1 MTHKAVCPLCGKEFD
16 AYGRQKYCKGPHYRT
31 CIECG
36 KQFEVTP
43 KHLSQEFCSKKC
55 RGMHDKRTG
64 KSKQNSEKAKETWK
78 EKYGVENVAQL
89 DSVKEKKKQTS
100 LKHYGVEHPWL
111 DEEVQRKRQETIKR
125 NHGSIYATQDPKVMK
140 KIEKTNLER
149 YGTKAPAQSDE
160 VKRKINNH
168 FNDAYGVNSA
178 MQVPEFKK
186 RYIDESMRK
195 YGVKYAFLSDEA
207 KEKARKTNEKKYGS
221 KYFVGTSQH
230 ARKTTETVMKRYG
243 VEFTGQLKSLHEKAE
258 KTMMERYGTRYACLV
273 NPGNQTKVSSVN
285 RAFSQFLTEN
295 GVENELEFALP
306 EKSYDVRVG
315 NVLVEINP
323 TYTHNSM
330 YSHFNPEGLPKDYH
344 VKRTK
349 YANEHGYQC
358 VHVWDWDDWNK
369 VLNLLTPKETLYA
382 RSCDAV
388 EVDVETASKFLN
400 EYHLQGSCR
409 GQIFCTG
416 LTYNGNLIAV
426 MSFGNPRYNKNY
438 EWELLRLC
446 FDSKYK
452 VIGGSEKMFSY
463 FVQTNNPRSIISYCD
478 ASKFSG
484 DVYIRLGMSL
494 KSTSS
499 PRKHWYSLDDK
510 NKPKHITDNFLRQ
523 RGYDQIFNEQNGKG
537 TNNELLVAK
546 RGYLPVYDCGQMT
559 FEWSKKVCAR
569 DY

>member
-1 MTHKAVCPLCGKEFD
+1 MTHKAVCPLCGKEFE
-16 AYGRQKYCKGPHYRT
+16 AYGRQKYCKGPHYRD

-43 KHLSQEFCSKKC
+43 KHVSQEFCSKKC
-55 RGMHDKRTG
+55 RGIHDRRTG

-78 EKYGVENVAQL
+78 KKYGVENVAQL

-100 LKHYGVEHPWL
+100 LKHYGVVHPWL

-125 NHGSIYATQDPKVMK
+125 SHGSIYATQDPDVMK

-149 YGTKAPAQSDE
+149 YGAKAPAQNNK
-160 VKRKINNH
+160 VKRKMK
-168 FNDAYGVNSA
+168 ST
-178 MQVPEFKK
+178 MTK
-186 RYIDESMRK
+186 K
-195 YGVKYAFLSDEA
+195 YGVSYAMQSDEL
-207 KEKARKTNEKKYGS
+207 KDRYI
-221 KYFVGTSQH
+221 TSL
-230 ARKTTETVMKRYG
+230 ENRYG
-243 VEFTGQLKSLHEKAE
+243 VSWLSDIPGSKQKAE
-258 KTMMERYGTRYACLV
+258 QTMLEKYGVRYGPFLADNKSC
-273 NPGNQTKVSSVN
+273 VSRVN
-285 RAFSQFLTEN
+285 RSFSQFLTEN

-323 TYTHNSM
+323 TYTHNSV

-382 RSCDAV
+382 RSCNAV
-388 EVDVETASKFLN
+388 EVDVETASEFLDK
-400 EYHLQGSCR
+400 YHLQGSCR
-409 GQIFCTG
+409 GQVFCSG
-416 LTYNGNLIAV
+416 LTYDGNLVGV
-426 MSFGNPRYNKNY
+426 MSFGRPRYNKNY

-452 VIGGSEKMFSY
+452 VVGGSAKMFSY
-463 FVQTNNPRSIISYCD
+463 FVQTNNPKSIISYCD

-499 PRKHWYSLDDK
+499 PRKHWYSLDDR
-510 NKPKHITDNFLRQ
+510 NKPRHITDNFLRQ
-523 RGYDQIFNEQNGKG
+523 RGYDQIFNEHKGKG

-569 DY
+569 NY